1 VSVKAI
7 RPSLL
12 SRRSIIAT
20 ATGLA
25 AAVGL
30 GKFSRAQSA
39 DSDLPDVATV
49 ITRMSPTAAPA
60 FVFFTPAAKRLT
72 LADFAGHTLVVNLW
86 ATWCPPCR
94 DELPTFA
101 ALAPKLKA
109 SGILVLPIS
118 IDSNGATAVRPYF
131 KTQDIRTLPILLD
144 ENGDNLDALN
154 TDGIPVTVVINPEGK
169 MVARLDGAADWNTPA
184 TIAYLQSLGK
194 SRAIPDGFVPV

>member
-1 VSVKAI
+1 M

-30 GKFSRAQSA
+30 GKFSRAQSE
-39 DSDLPDVATV
+39 DSGLPDVAKV
-49 ITRMSPTAAPA
+49 ITRMAPTDAPA
-60 FVFFTPAAKRLT
+60 FVFFTAAGKRLT

-94 DELPTFA
+94 EELPTFA

-118 IDSNGATAVRPYF
+118 IDSTGATAVRPYYA
-131 KTQDIRTLPILLD
+131 KQNIHTLPILLD

-169 MVARLDGAADWNTPA
+169 MVARLDGAADWNTPD
-184 TIAYLQSLGK
+184 TIAYLQSLGD
-194 SRAIPDGFVPV
+194 SHPASGGFTPV